1 METIVSAVITGAVAI
16 IVCLLNSHH
25 QATTTRNLIEYK
37 LSELTKRETG
47 LPVFTGPI
55 EGTALGN
62 LMAQFIKDGEFASL
76 LEARNHIYTSF
87 EIKEI

>member
-37 LSELTKRETG
+37 LSELTKR
-47 LPVFTGPI
+47 VDKHNNVI
-55 EGTALGN
+55 ERVYALEQHEAVVDEQIKVVN
-62 LMAQFIKDGEFASL
+62 HRIKD
-76 LEARNHIYTSF
+76 LE
-87 EIKEI
+87 EEP

>member
-37 LSELTKRETG
+37 LSELTKR
-47 LPVFTGPI
+47 VDKHNNVI
-55 EGTALGN
+55 ERVYALEQHEAVVDEQIKVVN
-62 LMAQFIKDGEFASL
+62 HRIKD
-76 LEARNHIYTSF
+76 LET
-87 EIKEI
+87 EP